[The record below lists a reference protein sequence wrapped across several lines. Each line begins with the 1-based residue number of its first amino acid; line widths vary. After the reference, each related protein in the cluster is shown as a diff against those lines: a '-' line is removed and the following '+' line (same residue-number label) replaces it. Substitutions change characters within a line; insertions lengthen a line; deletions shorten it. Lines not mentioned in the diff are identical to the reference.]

1 MRSFPSKHVLLLAV
15 LVLAILLPAHGADS
29 APKLK
34 LKDLDGQSQ
43 NLRQYLGKIVV
54 LNFWATWCGPCQ
66 EEMPMLVG
74 EEQVYRQRGIVF
86 VGVALND
93 GKDLD
98 KVRAFAAKQKAEYP
112 IWLGAIDDLERFKL
126 GPGIPATA
134 FIDPD
139 GNIVGRVLGEIRK
152 PDLDHRLDWLLGDRQ
167 GEPPAP
173 LENNLNV
180 KR

>member
-1 MRSFPSKHVLLLAV
+1 MRFFCGRHALLFILAV
-15 LVLAILLPAHGADS
+15 LALGLPAHSADP

-34 LKDLDGQSQ
+34 LKNLDGESQ

-66 EEMPMLVG
+66 EEMPMLVA
-74 EEQVYRQRGIVF
+74 EEPVYRERGIVF

-98 KVRAFAAKQKAEYP
+98 KVRDFVAKQKAEYP
-112 IWLGAIDDLERFKL
+112 IWMGTVDDLERFKL

-152 PDLDHRLDWLLGDRQ
+152 PDLEHRIDWLLGDRQ
-167 GEPPAP
+167 GEPPVP
-173 LENNLNV
+173 IENNLNI
-180 KR
+180 KK